1 MSIKRKLATAVVV
14 GLLPVLAT
22 AAGTLD
28 PKSVTY
34 QLPPDIKWAKTAAGA
49 ESVVVQGSPS
59 EPGIYVQLI
68 RWPPGVGSRPHYH
81 NQDRFITV
89 ISGTWYK
96 GTGTK
101 YDPDSMVP
109 MPAGTF
115 IVDHANGVH
124 YDGAK
129 NEPVLIQIVGMGPV
143 STTQAE
149 ER

>member
-1 MSIKRKLATAVVV
+1 MNAVRTLAALALA
-14 GLLPVLAT
+14 GILPVLAG
-22 AAGTLD
+22 AAELD
-28 PKSVTY
+28 AKSVTY
-34 QLPPDIKWAKTAAGA
+34 QLPPDIKWQKTAAGG
-49 ESVVVQGSPS
+49 ESVVVQGNPS
-59 EPGIYVQLI
+59 QPGIYVQLI
-68 RWPPGVGSRPHYH
+68 RWAPGTGSRPHFH
-81 NQDRFITV
+81 NQDRYITV

-101 YDPDSMVP
+101 YDPDSMVA

-129 NEPVLIQIVGMGPV
+129 GEMAVIQIVGMGPV

-149 ER
+149 EK